1 GGAAFAALG
10 TTGSKGTKVFSLAGK
25 VRRGGLVEAPM
36 GATIRQLVEDYGGG
50 VAEGR
55 RFKAVQ
61 IGGPSGG
68 CLPAELADTPIDYEA
83 LRELGA
89 IMGSGGL
96 VVLDDTDCM
105 VDVAR
110 YFLDFTQKESCGHCT
125 FCRVGTRKLLD
136 LLEKL
141 CAGKGTRRDLDEIES
156 LAESVTQGSLC
167 GLGKTAPN
175 PVLTTLRYFRQEYEA
190 HLQGHCPAG
199 RCKALVSYQVTT
211 DCVGCTLCAQHCPV
225 AAIEPTPY
233 RQHVIDADLCT
244 RCDACRTTC
253 PERAITTVSPARAAI
268 RKTKPHA
275 A

>member
-1 GGAAFAALG
+1 PAA
-10 TTGSKGTKVFSLAGK
+10 
-25 VRRGGLVEAPM
+25 
-36 GATIRQLVEDYGGG
+36 
-50 VAEGR
+50 
-55 RFKAVQ
+55 
-61 IGGPSGG
+61 
-68 CLPAELADTPIDYEA
+68 LADTPVDYEA

-110 YFLDFTQKESCGHCT
+110 YFLEFTQQESCGHCT

-136 LLEKL
+136 LLERL
-141 CAGKGTRRDLDEIES
+141 CAGKAARRDLDEIEM
-156 LAESVTQGSLC
+156 LATSVVQGSLC

-175 PVLTTLRYFRQEYEA
+175 PVLTTLRYFRDEYEA
-190 HLQGHCPAG
+190 HLEGRCPAG
-199 RCKALVSYQVTT
+199 RCKSLIAYHVTR

-225 AAIEPTPY
+225 AAIEATPY
-233 RQHVIDADLCT
+233 QQHVIDAELCT

-253 PERAITTVSPARAAI
+253 PEKAITIVSPARPA
-268 RKTKPHA
+268 KPTPQPHA